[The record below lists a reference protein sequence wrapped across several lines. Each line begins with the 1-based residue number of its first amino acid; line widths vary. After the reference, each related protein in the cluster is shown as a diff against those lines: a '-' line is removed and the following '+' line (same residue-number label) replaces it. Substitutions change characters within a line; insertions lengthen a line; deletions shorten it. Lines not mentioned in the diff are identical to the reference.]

1 MSDWPA
7 MFNFSFKPN
16 RIFGA
21 LCCAALLT
29 ATAFALDQAPERNYS
44 VSDATGD
51 AFAKY
56 RVAFDAKNFEG
67 ALAILD
73 AQIAKAEPGS
83 YDLALLYQVKAQTL
97 VQKGDFIQSV
107 EPLERA
113 IALSDAKTPTY
124 FEEKTVREFLY
135 LLAQLYYQEA
145 ASAAKNPSLAASF
158 YDKSDKALSRWE
170 KISKVTADSRL
181 LHAQILY
188 SWASLDADHAN
199 IELVKRSLDE
209 VEKGMHLTTH
219 PKDTFYIIKLVCLQ
233 QLNRMQEAAE
243 VLELI
248 VKQKPDSAAYWQQ
261 LAAFYLST
269 DQQTRAIVTYERA
282 QSHGFL
288 AAPKDNINL
297 VSIYFNLGQYE
308 KAAELLETDLKNGK
322 IENDQKNWELLNFCY
337 QQLERP
343 MKGIEA
349 LKTAAK
355 AFPKSGQLEFMI
367 AQQLQAVEQPEAAL
381 PHAEAAVA
389 KGNLTKPH
397 QTYMFLAY
405 VAFELKK
412 YDVALNA
419 AKKAAELQEGAK
431 DPQTQ
436 NMIKAIEETIKDRE
450 AKIKNKA

>member
-1 MSDWPA
+1 M
-7 MFNFSFKPN
+7 
-16 RIFGA
+16 
-21 LCCAALLT
+21 
-29 ATAFALDQAPERNYS
+29 
-44 VSDATGD
+44 
-51 AFAKY
+51 
-56 RVAFDAKNFEG
+56 AFDAKNFDG
-67 ALAILD
+67 ALAILN
-73 AQIAKAEPGS
+73 AQITKAEPGS

-97 VQKGDFIQSV
+97 VQKGDFVASI
-107 EPLERA
+107 EPLEHA

-145 ASAAKNPSLAASF
+145 VGMPKNPTAAAIL
-158 YDKSDKALSRWE
+158 YDKADKALSRWE
-170 KISKVTADSRL
+170 KISKVTSDSYL
-181 LHAQILY
+181 LHAQTLY
-188 SWASLDADHAN
+188 SWATLDNDHPN
-199 IELVKRSLDE
+199 VELVKRALAEID
-209 VEKGMHLTTH
+209 KGMHLTTH

-233 QLNRMQEAAE
+233 QLNKMQEAAE

-248 VKQKPDSAAYWQQ
+248 VKQKPDSSAYWQQ

-288 AAPKDNINL
+288 TAPKDNIIV

-308 KAAELLETDLKNGK
+308 KAADLLETDLKSGK

-337 QQLERP
+337 QQLQRP
-343 MKGIEA
+343 LKGIEA
-349 LKTAAK
+349 LKTATK

-367 AQQLQAVEQPEAAL
+367 AQQYQSLENPEAAL

-412 YDVALNA
+412 YDVALDA
-419 AKKAAELQEGAK
+419 AKKAAESQEGAK

>member
-1 MSDWPA
+1 
-7 MFNFSFKPN
+7 MFNLSCKPT
-16 RIFGA
+16 RILGT
-21 LCCAALLT
+21 LCCALLLN
-29 ATAFALDQAPERNYS
+29 AAVFAADQAPQREYS
-44 VSDATGD
+44 VTDATGD
-51 AFAKY
+51 VFAKY
-56 RVAFDAKNFEG
+56 RVAFDAKNYDG
-67 ALAILD
+67 ALALLD

-107 EPLERA
+107 EPLEHA

-124 FEEKTVREFLY
+124 FEDKTVREFLY

-145 ASAAKNPSLAASF
+145 AAAAKNPSVAAEF
-158 YDKSDKALSRWE
+158 YSKADKAFVRWT
-170 KISKVTADSRL
+170 KMAKVTSDSLL

-188 SWASLDADHAN
+188 SWASIDPEHPNL
-199 IELVKRSLDE
+199 ELVKRALGE
-209 VEKGMHLTTH
+209 VEAGMLLATH

-233 QLNRMQEAAE
+233 QLGRLQDAAE
-243 VLELI
+243 VLEFM

-269 DQQTRAIVTYERA
+269 DRPDQQTRAIVTYERA

-288 AAPKDNINL
+288 STQKDNLNL

-308 KAAELLETDLKNGK
+308 KAAEILETDLKNGK
-322 IENDQKNWELLNFCY
+322 IENDQKNWELLNLCY

-343 MKGIEA
+343 LKAIDA
-349 LKTAAK
+349 LTIATK
-355 AFPKSGQLEFMI
+355 AFPTSGQLEFMI
-367 AQQLQAVEQPEAAL
+367 AQQYQQLDQPEAAL

-397 QTYMFLAY
+397 QTYLVLAY
-405 VAFELKK
+405 IAFELKR
-412 YDVALNA
+412 YDVALSA
-419 AKKAAELQEGAK
+419 AKKAASFTEGVK

-450 AKIKNKA
+450 AKLKSKA